1 MDDPQRQILTHA
13 MALADEE
20 GLAALSMRAVA
31 QRLGLSS
38 MALYPYVGSKDG
50 LLDGLVDLL
59 VAELLPPAVATEG
72 DWRERL
78 RTVARAVRAIAHAH
92 PGAYALMMG
101 RPSTT
106 PDAARLLDVLYD
118 ALLEAG
124 VPEPQVPRLER
135 LLTTLVLG
143 FAAAELNGRFHS
155 RHPDRRARLG
165 PDELP
170 AHARLAAHLSADV
183 DWDAEFE
190 ADLDDAIRLVEL
202 AAAPARIG

>member
-1 MDDPQRQILTHA
+1 
-13 MALADEE
+13 MALADAD
-20 GLAALSMRAVA
+20 GVAALSMRAVA

-59 VAELLPPAVATEG
+59 VADLVPTLPAGDGDG

-78 RTVARAVRAIAHAH
+78 RGLARAVRRIGHAH

-106 PDAARLLDVLYD
+106 PDAARLVELLYR
-118 ALLEAG
+118 ALLDAG
-124 VPEPQVPRLER
+124 VPPPQVPRLER

-143 FAAAELNGRFHS
+143 FVAAELNGRFAS
-155 RHPDRRARLG
+155 RHPDRG
-165 PDELP
+165 PAADAAELP
-170 AHARLAAHLSADV
+170 AHAALDPELRAEV

-190 ADLDDAIRLVEL
+190 ADLDDGIRLIEL
-202 AAAPARIG
+202 TAATSAARAATPVAAG